1 MRRVYRVLPQPFDLT
16 PAHQIDSASRTN
28 TDEGSLTVAAKALYL
43 KWRPKCFAD
52 VVGQD
57 VIVQT
62 LRNAVRQDKTVHA
75 YLFSGPRGTGK
86 TTTGRILA
94 KAIILGHDDAGEPSA
109 DSPDAVAVDEGRH
122 LDLIEIDAASNRKID
137 DIRELRERANY
148 VPTSADA
155 KVYLIDEAHQLTSD
169 AESALLKTLEEP
181 PPHVYFILATTDP
194 GALKETIRSR
204 CQRYDF
210 RRVEVKV
217 LAAQLRKIA
226 QAEGISIDD
235 DALRL
240 LAREATGSVRDAVG
254 LLDQVWATHGDTISR
269 DAVVDGLGLSSDAR
283 ALELAK
289 AALAKDLKAGLAVIA
304 DAQDDAV
311 DFSRFNKQ
319 VVAHLRHALLRQ
331 SGADESLDLSEPEAD
346 GLAGLAAIG
355 GPADTAAAL
364 RAFGSADLRTDAFSA
379 LPLELALAGLVYAPA
394 PAAAAAAPPARN
406 GRRAAPARDGG
417 GQRASGGGRPRPDEP
432 APTFRTPP
440 PARTAPPPPGAAPA
454 PAAGRPA
461 AARKPAAA
469 TPARVRTPEE
479 QLLAAI
485 IAKLDQDR
493 ATKKHAAYLRN
504 SCELRRDGDAL
515 SLVFRPDFQSIH
527 KKFIDDGIAAVRAAA
542 VAAAGGDVT
551 LATTAAGADAAPPRS
566 KLAAAAEAEGLK
578 RVRARPG

>member
-1 MRRVYRVLPQPFDLT
+1 M
-16 PAHQIDSASRTN
+16 
-28 TDEGSLTVAAKALYL
+28 
-43 KWRPKCFAD
+43 
-52 VVGQD
+52 
-57 VIVQT
+57 
-62 LRNAVRQDKTVHA
+62 
-75 YLFSGPRGTGK
+75 
-86 TTTGRILA
+86 
-94 KAIILGHDDAGEPSA
+94 
-109 DSPDAVAVDEGRH
+109 
-122 LDLIEIDAASNRKID
+122 
-137 DIRELRERANY
+137 
-148 VPTSADA
+148 
-155 KVYLIDEAHQLTSD
+155 
-169 AESALLKTLEEP
+169 
-181 PPHVYFILATTDP
+181 
-194 GALKETIRSR
+194 
-204 CQRYDF
+204 
-210 RRVEVKV
+210 
-217 LAAQLRKIA
+217 
-226 QAEGISIDD
+226 
-235 DALRL
+235 
-240 LAREATGSVRDAVG
+240 RDAVG

-289 AALAKDLKAGLAVIA
+289 AALSKDLKAGLAVIA

-331 SGADESLDLSEPEAD
+331 SGADESLDLSEPEAE

-394 PAAAAAAPPARN
+394 PAPAAAAAPPARN

-440 PARTAPPPPGAAPA
+440 PARPASPPPGAAPA
-454 PAAGRPA
+454 PAPSRPA

-551 LATTAAGADAAPPRS
+551 LATAAADADASQPRS

-578 RVRARPG
+578 QVRARSS

>member
-1 MRRVYRVLPQPFDLT
+1 M
-16 PAHQIDSASRTN
+16 
-28 TDEGSLTVAAKALYL
+28 AAKALYL
-43 KWRPKCFAD
+43 KWRPKRFAD

-86 TTTGRILA
+86 TTTARILA
-94 KAIILGHDDAGEPSA
+94 KAIILGHDEAGEPPA
-109 DSPDAVAVDEGRH
+109 DSPDGVAFDEGRH
-122 LDLIEIDAASNRKID
+122 LDFIEMDAASNRRID
-137 DIRELRERANY
+137 DIRDLREHARY
-148 VPTSADA
+148 GPTDPRSNF
-155 KVYLIDEAHQLTSD
+155 KVYLIDEAHEVQREAAD
-169 AESALLKTLEEP
+169 ALLKTLEEP

-194 GALKETIRSR
+194 GAVKETIRSR

-217 LAAQLRKIA
+217 LVAQLGKIA

-289 AALAKDLKAGLAVIA
+289 AALSKDLKAGLTVIA

-379 LPLELALAGLVYAPA
+379 LPLELALAGLVYAPVPA
-394 PAAAAAAPPARN
+394 PAAAAAPPARN

-417 GQRASGGGRPRPDEP
+417 GQRATGGGRPRPDEP

-440 PARTAPPPPGAAPA
+440 PARPASPPPGAVPAPA
-454 PAAGRPA
+454 PSRPA

-469 TPARVRTPEE
+469 SPARVRTPEE
-479 QLLAAI
+479 QLLTAI
-485 IAKLDQDR
+485 IAKLDEDR

-527 KKFIDDGIAAVRAAA
+527 KKFIDDGIAVVTAAA
-542 VAAAGGDVT
+542 AAAAGRDIT
-551 LATTAAGADAAPPRS
+551 LATAAAGADAPPRRS

-578 RVRARPG
+578 RVRARSS

>member
-1 MRRVYRVLPQPFDLT
+1 M
-16 PAHQIDSASRTN
+16 
-28 TDEGSLTVAAKALYL
+28 AAKALYL
-43 KWRPKCFAD
+43 KWRPKRFAD

-86 TTTGRILA
+86 TTTARILA
-94 KAIILGHDDAGEPSA
+94 KAIILGHDEAGEPPA
-109 DSPDAVAVDEGRH
+109 DSPDGVAFDEGRH
-122 LDLIEIDAASNRKID
+122 LDFIEMDAASNRRID
-137 DIRELRERANY
+137 DIRDLREHARY
-148 VPTSADA
+148 GPTDPRSNF
-155 KVYLIDEAHQLTSD
+155 KVYLIDEAHEVQREAAD
-169 AESALLKTLEEP
+169 ALLKTLEEP

-194 GALKETIRSR
+194 GAVKETIRSR

-217 LAAQLRKIA
+217 LVGQLRKIA
-226 QAEGISIDD
+226 QAEGIAIDD

-289 AALAKDLKAGLAVIA
+289 AALSKDLKAGLAVIA

-355 GPADTAAAL
+355 GPADTAGAL

-379 LPLELALAGLVYAPA
+379 LPWSSRSPA
-394 PAAAAAAPPARN
+394 SSTRPRPLLPPPPAPPARN

-417 GQRASGGGRPRPDEP
+417 GQRATGGGRPRPDEP

-440 PARTAPPPPGAAPA
+440 PARPASPPPGAAPA
-454 PAAGRPA
+454 PARPA

-551 LATTAAGADAAPPRS
+551 LATAAAGADAAPPRS

-578 RVRARPG
+578 RVRARSN

>member
-1 MRRVYRVLPQPFDLT
+1 M
-16 PAHQIDSASRTN
+16 
-28 TDEGSLTVAAKALYL
+28 AAKALYL
-43 KWRPKCFAD
+43 TWRPKRFAD
-52 VVGQD
+52 VIGQD

-94 KAIILGHDDAGEPSA
+94 KAIILGHDDAGEPPA

-148 VPTSADA
+148 VPTTADA

-217 LAAQLRKIA
+217 LVAQLRKIA
-226 QAEGISIDD
+226 QAEGITIDD

-269 DAVVDGLGLSSDAR
+269 DAVLDGLGLSSDAR

-289 AALAKDLKAGLAVIA
+289 AALSKDLKAGLAVIA

-346 GLAGLAAIG
+346 GLAELAAIG
-355 GPADTAAAL
+355 GPAETAAAL

-394 PAAAAAAPPARN
+394 PAPAAAPPARE
-406 GRRAAPARDGG
+406 GRRAAPTRDGG
-417 GQRASGGGRPRPDEP
+417 GQRPSGGGRPRPDEP

-440 PARTAPPPPGAAPA
+440 PARSATPPPGAAASPA
-454 PAAGRPA
+454 PARTPA
-461 AARKPAAA
+461 ARPPAAA
-469 TPARVRTPEE
+469 TPARARSPEE
-479 QLLAAI
+479 QLLTAI
-485 IAKLDQDR
+485 IAKLDEDR
-493 ATKKHAAYLRN
+493 ATKKHAAYLRG
-504 SCELRRDGDAL
+504 SCDLRRDGDAITL
-515 SLVFRPDFQSIH
+515 AFRPNFQDIH
-527 KKFIDDGIAAVRAAA
+527 KKFIDDGIAVVTAAA
-542 VAAAGGDVT
+542 AAAAGSDVT
-551 LATTAAGADAAPPRS
+551 LATAAGAGDAQPRG
-566 KLAAAAEAEGLK
+566 KLVAAAEAEGLE
-578 RVRARPG
+578 RVRARST

>member
-1 MRRVYRVLPQPFDLT
+1 M
-16 PAHQIDSASRTN
+16 
-28 TDEGSLTVAAKALYL
+28 
-43 KWRPKCFAD
+43 
-52 VVGQD
+52 
-57 VIVQT
+57 
-62 LRNAVRQDKTVHA
+62 
-75 YLFSGPRGTGK
+75 
-86 TTTGRILA
+86 
-94 KAIILGHDDAGEPSA
+94 
-109 DSPDAVAVDEGRH
+109 
-122 LDLIEIDAASNRKID
+122 
-137 DIRELRERANY
+137 
-148 VPTSADA
+148 
-155 KVYLIDEAHQLTSD
+155 
-169 AESALLKTLEEP
+169 
-181 PPHVYFILATTDP
+181 
-194 GALKETIRSR
+194 
-204 CQRYDF
+204 
-210 RRVEVKV
+210 
-217 LAAQLRKIA
+217 
-226 QAEGISIDD
+226 
-235 DALRL
+235 
-240 LAREATGSVRDAVG
+240 RDAVG

-289 AALAKDLKAGLAVIA
+289 AALSKDLKAGLTVIA

-364 RAFGSADLRTDAFSA
+364 RRLRQRRPSHRRVLRAA
-379 LPLELALAGLVYAPA
+379 AGARARRPRLRARAAPA
-394 PAAAAAAPPARN
+394 PAPAAAPPARN

-417 GQRASGGGRPRPDEP
+417 GQRATGGGRSRPDDP

-440 PARTAPPPPGAAPA
+440 PARPAPPPPGATPA
-454 PAAGRPA
+454 PAAARPA

-479 QLLAAI
+479 QLLTAI

-527 KKFIDDGIAAVRAAA
+527 KKFIDDGIAAVTAAA

-551 LATTAAGADAAPPRS
+551 LATAAAGADAPRPRS

-578 RVRARPG
+578 RVRARSS